1 MGYIDMN
8 VALFTETFLPKVDG
22 VVTIIGQ
29 MIERMQYHGITPM
42 IFAPPTAP
50 TTFKGVPVYPS
61 WGTRF
66 LLYPELHFSFPSP
79 HGIKAIIDFQPDII
93 HVMNPT
99 FIGAVGTIMARIGNV
114 PLVGSV
120 HMDIDTYVTQ
130 YAGAWGLPIA
140 WAYFRLWHN
149 RARINLAPSTST
161 LAQIT
166 QNGIK
171 RGVHWQRGIDLER
184 FRRASR
190 NEAMRQRL
198 TNGHPDDLLLL
209 YVGRISREK
218 GIQQLR
224 ELTLLPGIR
233 LALVGGGPQHA
244 EMQRY
249 FADTPA
255 HFSGILTG
263 EDLIDAYNAAD
274 VFVFPSQ
281 SETFGLAP
289 LEAMACGLPVIAP
302 YSGGLRD
309 TLQDGYNSIIYD
321 PSRPDTLIDAVTQ
334 LRNHPDLRH
343 QLGQQAYAYAQQ
355 KSWQASMDQL
365 IDLYRTIHASNNTR
379 TRMQ

>member
-1 MGYIDMN
+1 MK

-22 VVTIIGQ
+22 VVTIIKQ
-29 MIERMQYHGITPM
+29 MIERMQYHGITPI

-50 TTFKGVPVYPS
+50 TSYNGVPVYPS

-79 HGIKAIIDFQPDII
+79 QGIKAIIDFQPDII

-99 FIGAVGTIMARIGNV
+99 FIGAVGTIMSQVGNV

-149 RARINLAPSTST
+149 RAAINLAPSTAT
-161 LAQIT
+161 LQQIT
-166 QNGIK
+166 HHGIQ
-171 RGVHWQRGIDLER
+171 RGRHWQRGIDLTR
-184 FRRASR
+184 FRRLPR
-190 NEAMRQRL
+190 NQDMRTRL
-198 TNGHPDDLLLL
+198 TNNHPDDLLLL
-209 YVGRISREK
+209 YVGRLSKEK
-218 GIQQLR
+218 GVQQLR
-224 ELTLLPGIR
+224 DLCALPGVR
-233 LALVGGGPQHA
+233 VALVGGGPQES
-244 EMQRY
+244 EMKRF
-249 FADTPA
+249 FADMDA
-255 HFSGILTG
+255 HFTGILTG
-263 EDLIDAYNAAD
+263 QELLDAYNAAD

-302 YSGGLRD
+302 FAGGLRD
-309 TLQDGYNSIIYD
+309 TIQDGINAIVYEPMQPQSLVN
-321 PSRPDTLIDAVTQ
+321 AVIRLRDNPHMRMQ
-334 LRNHPDLRH
+334 LS
-343 QLGQQAYAYAQQ
+343 QQAHTYAQQ

-365 IDLYRTIHASNNTR
+365 IEIYRDIYASQGESR
-379 TRMQ
+379 R

>member
-1 MGYIDMN
+1 MK

-22 VVTIIGQ
+22 VVTIIKQ
-29 MIERMQYHGITPM
+29 MIERMQYHGITPI

-50 TTFKGVPVYPS
+50 TSYNGVPVYPS

-79 HGIKAIIDFQPDII
+79 QGIKAIIDFQPDII

-99 FIGAVGTIMARIGNV
+99 FIGAVGTIMSQVGNV

-149 RARINLAPSTST
+149 RAAINLAPSTAT
-161 LAQIT
+161 LQQIT
-166 QNGIK
+166 HHGIQ
-171 RGVHWQRGIDLER
+171 RGRHWQRGIDLTR
-184 FRRASR
+184 FRRLPR
-190 NEAMRQRL
+190 NQDMRTRL
-198 TNGHPDDLLLL
+198 TNNHPDDLLLL
-209 YVGRISREK
+209 YVGRLSKEK
-218 GIQQLR
+218 GVQQLR
-224 ELTLLPGIR
+224 DLCALPGVR
-233 LALVGGGPQHA
+233 VALVGGGPQES
-244 EMQRY
+244 EMKRF
-249 FADTPA
+249 FADTDA
-255 HFSGILTG
+255 HFTGILTG
-263 EDLIDAYNAAD
+263 QELLDAYNAAD

-302 YSGGLRD
+302 FAGGLRD
-309 TLQDGYNSIIYD
+309 TIQDGINAIVYEPMQPQSLVN
-321 PSRPDTLIDAVTQ
+321 AVIRLRDNPHMRMQ
-334 LRNHPDLRH
+334 LS
-343 QLGQQAYAYAQQ
+343 QQAHTYAQQ

-365 IDLYRTIHASNNTR
+365 IEIYRDIYASQGESR
-379 TRMQ
+379 R

>member
-1 MGYIDMN
+1 MK

-22 VVTIIGQ
+22 VVTIISQ
-29 MIERMQYHGITPM
+29 MVERMQYHNITPI

-50 TTFKGVPVYPS
+50 TSYKGIPVYPS

-79 HGIKAIIDFQPDII
+79 KGIKAIIDFQPDII

-99 FIGAVGTIMARIGNV
+99 FIGAVGTIMASVGSV

-161 LAQIT
+161 LHQIT
-166 QNGIK
+166 QHGIQ
-171 RGVHWQRGIDLER
+171 RGQHWQRGIDLTR
-184 FRRASR
+184 FRRVAR
-190 NEAMRQRL
+190 NQQLRHRL
-198 TNGHPDDLLLL
+198 SNGNPDDLLVL
-209 YVGRISREK
+209 YVGRLSKEK
-218 GIQQLR
+218 GVQHLR
-224 ELTLLPGIR
+224 DLCALPGVR
-233 LALVGGGPQHA
+233 LALVGGGPQ
-244 EMQRY
+244 ESDTKRY
-249 FADTPA
+249 FADTEA
-255 HFSGILTG
+255 HFTGILTG
-263 EDLIDAYNAAD
+263 DDLIDAYNAAD

-302 YSGGLRD
+302 FAGGLRD
-309 TLQDGYNSIIYD
+309 TLQDGINAIVYD
-321 PSRPDTLIDAVTQ
+321 PSQSNGLCDAVKT
-334 LRNHPDLRH
+334 LRDNPDVCQKLS
-343 QLGQQAYAYAQQ
+343 LQAHAYAQQ

-365 IDLYRTIHASNNTR
+365 INIYRTLYQHS
-379 TRMQ
+379 

>member
-1 MGYIDMN
+1 MK

-22 VVTIIGQ
+22 VVTIITQ
-29 MIERMQYHGITPM
+29 MLERMQYHGITPI

-50 TTFKGVPVYPS
+50 ASYNGIPVYPS

-79 HGIKAIIDFQPDII
+79 RGIKAIVDFQPDII

-99 FIGAVGTIMARIGNV
+99 FIGAVGTIMSQVGNV

-140 WAYFRLWHN
+140 WGYFRLWHN
-149 RARINLAPSTST
+149 RAAVNLAPSTAT

-166 QNGIK
+166 QHGIQ
-171 RGVHWQRGIDLER
+171 RGRHWQRGIDLTR
-184 FRRASR
+184 FHRMPR
-190 NEAMRQRL
+190 NQAMRSRL
-198 TNGHPDDLLLL
+198 TNNHPDDLLLL
-209 YVGRISREK
+209 YVGRLSKEK
-218 GIQQLR
+218 GVEQLR
-224 ELTLLPGIR
+224 ELCELPGVR
-233 LALVGGGPQHA
+233 VALVGGGPQA
-244 EMQRY
+244 SDMKRY
-249 FADTPA
+249 FATTQA
-255 HFSGILTG
+255 QFTGILTG
-263 EDLIDAYNAAD
+263 ADLIDAYNAAD

-302 YSGGLRD
+302 FVGGLRD
-309 TLQDGYNSIIYD
+309 TIQDGFNAIVYEATNPQS
-321 PSRPDTLIDAVTQ
+321 LIDAVTT
-334 LRNHPDLRH
+334 LRDNPTLR
-343 QLGQQAYAYAQQ
+343 QRLGEQAHAYAQD

-365 IDLYRTIHASNNTR
+365 IDIYRELYATQPRKT
-379 TRMQ
+379 Q

>member
-1 MGYIDMN
+1 MK

-29 MIERMQYHGITPM
+29 MIERMHYHGITPM

-50 TTFKGVPVYPS
+50 TVYKGVPVYPS

-79 HGIKAIIDFQPDII
+79 QGIKAIIDFQPDII

-99 FIGAVGTIMARIGNV
+99 FIGAVGTIMASIGNV

-149 RARINLAPSTST
+149 RAQINLAPSTAT

-166 QNGIK
+166 RHGIK
-171 RGVHWQRGIDLER
+171 RGMHWQRGIDLAR
-184 FRRASR
+184 FRRTTQ
-190 NEAMRQRL
+190 NTTMRHAL
-198 TNGHPDDLLLL
+198 SNGHPDDLLLL
-209 YVGRISREK
+209 YVGRLSKEK
-218 GIQQLR
+218 GVQQLHA
-224 ELTLLPGIR
+224 LTAIPGVR
-233 LALVGGGPQHA
+233 LALVGGGPQTA

-255 HFSGILTG
+255 RFCGILTG
-263 EDLIDAYNAAD
+263 EALIDAYNAAD

-302 YSGGLRD
+302 YAGGLRD
-309 TLQDGYNSIIYD
+309 TLIDGDNAIVYD
-321 PSRPDTLIDAVTQ
+321 PTQMHTLTDAVVHLRDNPDTRL
-334 LRNHPDLRH
+334 H
-343 QLGQQAYAYAQQ
+343 LGQSAHAYAQQ

-365 IDLYRTIHASNNTR
+365 ITVYRALYNNK
-379 TRMQ
+379 Q